1 MVAMGYKQYAI
12 AGFSIQSLQ
21 KAFIFFLNFLKIT
34 ILARL
39 LKPTDFG
46 LFSLVMIAIGLT
58 ESFTQTG
65 INTTIVQSKKD
76 INYFLDTAWVIAII
90 RGFLISVIMLVLA
103 FAMSNFYQEDLLL
116 PLITVAT
123 LIPIIKGF
131 INPAIAQWQKNF
143 RFAKEGLYHAIHLT
157 AEVLMQIVLA
167 LIWKSVW
174 ALLGGVILAAVVE
187 VIVSFIMNPQ
197 RPKFHYRSDRARHI
211 FSNSKPLMLAS
222 VLTYL
227 NDNADDF
234 LIGKMLDAHQLGIYH
249 NSYSLSHKLNYELS
263 KSAHHGLMPVFSNL
277 HKEDEQPRLR
287 RAFKSSI
294 FSTFLLSLALSL
306 PLIIWPSFFVNL
318 ILGDQWLEASQIIG
332 ILVLAGLVHSL
343 TNIVYA
349 LQIAQ
354 KRYLPMNFHLLVS
367 LLLMI
372 AGIISLTPTYGL
384 YGACLGIL
392 LARVISLP
400 ISLLS
405 VKKN

>member
-1 MVAMGYKQYAI
+1 
-12 AGFSIQSLQ
+12 
-21 KAFIFFLNFLKIT
+21 
-34 ILARL
+34 
-39 LKPTDFG
+39 
-46 LFSLVMIAIGLT
+46 
-58 ESFTQTG
+58 
-65 INTTIVQSKKD
+65 
-76 INYFLDTAWVIAII
+76 
-90 RGFLISVIMLVLA
+90 
-103 FAMSNFYQEDLLL
+103 
-116 PLITVAT
+116 
-123 LIPIIKGF
+123 
-131 INPAIAQWQKNF
+131 
-143 RFAKEGLYHAIHLT
+143 
-157 AEVLMQIVLA
+157 
-167 LIWKSVW
+167 
-174 ALLGGVILAAVVE
+174 
-187 VIVSFIMNPQ
+187 
-197 RPKFHYRSDRARHI
+197 
-211 FSNSKPLMLAS
+211 MLAS

-318 ILGDQWLEASQIIG
+318 ILGDQWHEASQIIG